1 MTATRVAAVTE
12 IPVGSQQTG
21 VRRSRPLLVL
31 LLAACGSADSG
42 LHSGA
47 VAEAVPESERYGG
60 TAVVLAAED
69 PRTMNPLAAFGT
81 SDQAIQRHVLFMPLL
96 KRSMDREF
104 IPWLAERWDT
114 VRVAPDTLALTFHL
128 RRDVAWHD
136 GVPVTAED
144 VEFTFERAVDPR
156 TGFWEAHLF
165 DRYSRRVELVD
176 SHTIRFR
183 LQPRSDFLTGWH
195 ALPPVPKHI
204 LAGTPPERLA
214 SHPFGTREPVGNGP
228 FRFARWLPS
237 QEWVFEANPEFPAA
251 LGGRP
256 YLDRV
261 VFRVVPDAVAARTE
275 LLTRAADIWS
285 LGWELPTAA
294 GLAGEPG
301 IRLLSST
308 GPVWR
313 SIAWNTRHPL
323 FDTAETRR
331 ALTLAL
337 DRETIAQAIGPGL
350 AIPGRST
357 VTPEHWSFDPDAPAA
372 LSYDPEAAKRLLAA
386 AGWRD
391 RDGDGVL
398 EDEQGR
404 PFRFTLRTP
413 AGSLASKELAEM
425 VQAQLRRIGVRVDV
439 HLVEVATLIQDAER
453 HVNAR
458 GERERRFDAVT
469 YTHND
474 GPLKDDTPILH
485 SRTRHDP
492 GHWTGYADPR
502 LDRLLDTLA
511 SLTDRHTALP
521 LWREYQR
528 LIEEEAPYTVLY
540 YPMSV
545 VAVRTRLQ
553 GIEGEYRGMLSN
565 VHRWWILPGE
575 RRAGEPGARR

>member
-1 MTATRVAAVTE
+1 MTRVPIVQ
-12 IPVGSQQTG
+12 PSRSNRSFGSA
-21 VRRSRPLLVL
+21 L
-31 LLAACGSADSG
+31 LLAFTACGSADSG
-42 LHSGA
+42 LDSGA

-60 TAVVLAAED
+60 TAVVVAAEE

-96 KRSMDREF
+96 KRSADREF
-104 IPWLAERWDT
+104 VSWLAERWDT
-114 VRVAPDTLALTFHL
+114 VRVAPDTLELTFHL
-128 RRDVAWHD
+128 RRDVTWHD

-144 VEFTFERAVDPR
+144 VEFTFERAVDAR

-183 LQPRSDFLTGWH
+183 LQPRSDFLTGWQ

-204 LAGTPPERLA
+204 LAGVPPERLA

-228 FRFARWLPS
+228 FRFVRWRPG

-261 VFRVVPDAVAARTE
+261 VFRVVPDAVAARTD
-275 LLTRAADIWS
+275 LLTRAADVWS
-285 LGWELPTAA
+285 LGYELPTAA
-294 GLAGEPG
+294 RLAAVSG
-301 IRLLSST
+301 IRLLSYT

-313 SIAWNTRHPL
+313 SIAWNTRHHL
-323 FDTAETRR
+323 FDTAEKRR

-337 DRETIAQAIGPGL
+337 DRETIVQAIGPDL

-372 LSYDPEAAKRLLAA
+372 LSYDPEAAMRLLAA
-386 AGWRD
+386 GGWRD

-404 PFRFTLRTP
+404 PFRFVLRTP

-425 VQAQLRRIGVRVDV
+425 VQAQLRRIGVQVQV
-439 HLVEVATLIQDAER
+439 QLVEVSTLIQDAER
-453 HVNAR
+453 YVNVS

-474 GPLKDDTPILH
+474 GVRKDDTPILH
-485 SRTRHDP
+485 SRTRHDRA
-492 GHWTGYADPR
+492 HWTGYADPR
-502 LDRLLDTLA
+502 VDRLLDTLA
-511 SLTDRHTALP
+511 SLTDKDAALP

-528 LIEEEAPYTVLY
+528 LMEQEAPYTVLY

-553 GIEGEYRGMLSN
+553 GVEGEYRGMLSN
-565 VHRWWILPGE
+565 VHRWWILPQE
-575 RRAGEPGARR
+575 RR